1 MFKQLAAEIAAVEGE
16 LEAVEAAIVALR
28 PRLEESTAR
37 AADPFDDEAR
47 DASRVQGDPGQSS
60 VIRLNPPLPLVGVS
74 TPMERERRQNGSLAN
89 C

>member
-47 DASRVQGDPGQSS
+47 DASRVQGDPT
-60 VIRLNPPLPLVGVS
+60 LPLARVLSFGC
-74 TPMERERRQNGSLAN
+74 TLLYL
-89 C
+89 